1 MWIGKKGWFKE
12 YPKVQYFL
20 TDGLEDLLFS
30 IAVGVIL

>member
-1 MWIGKKGWFKE
+1 MWIGKKRWFKE